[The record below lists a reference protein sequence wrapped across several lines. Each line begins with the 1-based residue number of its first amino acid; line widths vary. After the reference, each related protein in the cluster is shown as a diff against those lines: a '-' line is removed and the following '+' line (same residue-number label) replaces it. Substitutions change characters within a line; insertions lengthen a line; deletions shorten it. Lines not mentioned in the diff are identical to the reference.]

1 MQYYEQ
7 NDHTFSRQLRKG
19 APDAFNAFVAF
30 DQAVFAEGEGRL
42 DVKVRQLIAI
52 AVAAT
57 TQCPHCMD
65 AHVNAA
71 KAAGATSAEVAE
83 ATMVASAMRAG
94 AAFTHGWMAMKVF
107 EGAATP
113 A

>member
-1 MQYYEQ
+1 MQYHDQ
-7 NDHTFSRQLRKG
+7 NDYTFSRQLRQG

-42 DVKVRQLIAI
+42 DDKVRQLIAI

-65 AHVNAA
+65 AHVKAA
-71 KAAGATSAEVAE
+71 KEAGATVAEVAE
-83 ATMVASAMRAG
+83 AVMVASALRAG
-94 AAFTHGWMAMKVF
+94 GAFTHGWMAMKLF
-107 EGAATP
+107 ERAGTP